1 MSHLRWFFNVATV
14 QARCSAATVLVV
26 CVNSL
31 VDAETNR
38 RLFAVTSESICARCD
53 SDTDVPAGGQPTID
67 YDENRSAAG
76 VPESQ
81 AHEGRRE
88 AGGQTG
94 IECLAFRPRELV

>member
-38 RLFAVTSESICARCD
+38 RLFAVTSNPLARDAIQILTC
-53 SDTDVPAGGQPTID
+53 QPGTTH
-67 YDENRSAAG
+67 YR
-76 VPESQ
+76 
-81 AHEGRRE
+81 
-88 AGGQTG
+88 
-94 IECLAFRPRELV
+94 L

>member
-38 RLFAVTSESICARCD
+38 RLFAVTSNPLARD
-53 SDTDVPAGGQPTID
+53 AIQILT
-67 YDENRSAAG
+67 
-76 VPESQ
+76 
-81 AHEGRRE
+81 
-88 AGGQTG
+88 
-94 IECLAFRPRELV
+94 